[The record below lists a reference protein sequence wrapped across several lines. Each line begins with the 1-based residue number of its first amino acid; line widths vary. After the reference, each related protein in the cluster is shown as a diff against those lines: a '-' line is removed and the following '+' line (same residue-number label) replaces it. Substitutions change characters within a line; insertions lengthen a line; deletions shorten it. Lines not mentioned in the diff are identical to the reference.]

1 MKYVTDKF
9 KNKGDYEDIKVF
21 DKAHDKDP
29 DPEKR
34 TGCSFDDFIALKG
47 KKNIGEGMDKIIA
60 RLADENTDL
69 KGVIDIAHFNDE
81 KKLGSGKEM
90 VDKLT
95 DLISIFQ
102 RPELDFSKNKAEGDD
117 IIGDAYEYLMRK
129 FATESGKS
137 KGQFYTPAEVS
148 RILANVVGISRCTD
162 SSATVCDP
170 ACGSGSLLIRAIDAA
185 PFPIMG
191 YGQEKEST
199 TAGLAKMNAVL
210 HRKAEITIKSGNTFS
225 NPQYL
230 DKSDNSILERFNY
243 IVANPPFSMKNWR
256 DGIAGKEY
264 GRFEGYGDMPPEK
277 NGDYA
282 WLMHIL
288 KALKSNGKAAV
299 ILPHGVLFRGNAE
312 ATIRE
317 AIIKKHWIKGI
328 ISLPANLFYGTGI
341 AACVLVIDKEGAA
354 NRQGIFMIDAS
365 HGYVKDGNKNRL
377 RERDIYRIIT
387 TFNEQITTDPKY
399 ARFVLNDEIEKKNE
413 YNLNITRY
421 IDSTD
426 PEDIQ
431 DIYAHIHGGIPAVD
445 IDGLK
450 KYWGVFPSL
459 KTELLTA
466 ISEKYYNL
474 NVEHENIRQTIYK
487 NAEFSEYG
495 EKLDDA
501 FAAWKSKE
509 YPALS
514 TLDEDVSARELI
526 ASLAEAILI
535 EFENLT
541 LIDKYDVYQVLL
553 AYWNE
558 VMNDDVS
565 LIISEPDGYANAR
578 ATDNIEE
585 EITSGKKK
593 GEMKITGW
601 EGRLIPK
608 NIVIDAFFR
617 EEKNA
622 IEEAENV
629 AAETESQ
636 LSDLIESAD
645 EDSSLADVAE
655 NGKVKAKDIEAKIA
669 ELTQHVETE
678 ETIELVNLLEL
689 LPMQKKRLQ
698 AYLVGHPLCKSVVNE
713 KGNVTKT
720 AIVDR
725 LTIIRTVESIPES
738 LQEDVNQLKEA
749 LELCGKV
756 SEYNK
761 IVKDLY
767 QALDEKCRARYET
780 LTDDEILDLLVN
792 RKWFNSIFSGI
803 SDLYAAISH
812 HLTNR
817 IIELAE
823 RYESTLPQLD
833 QWFDVK
839 TRGLSSRAKAKLK
852 EKWGTMQKV
861 YSSRSRLEKV
871 AWDIIQ
877 DFNMKPRLM
886 DGNGNAILV
895 ADGIPTA
902 CKYYEIF
909 QQMGFKKCAIISS
922 YTPNKG
928 ELRTDTVSDED
939 DTETFLKYETYL
951 KMLGLDPSNL
961 PNAGS
966 VQAKVEEFEKEA
978 KRKFVEEP
986 ANMKLL
992 IVVAVV
998 TGFEFAFACIGKLC
1012 GRRQNFVSPFQ
1023 KLLFGNGVST
1033 DIVTSWLE
1041 NGHLNLIDVVDITEG
1056 FQCT

>member
-1 MKYVTDKF
+1 
-9 KNKGDYEDIKVF
+9 
-21 DKAHDKDP
+21 
-29 DPEKR
+29 
-34 TGCSFDDFIALKG
+34 
-47 KKNIGEGMDKIIA
+47 
-60 RLADENTDL
+60 
-69 KGVIDIAHFNDE
+69 
-81 KKLGSGKEM
+81 M

-102 RPELDFSKNKAEGDD
+102 RPELDFSRNKAEGDD

-170 ACGSGSLLIRAIDAA
+170 ACGSGSLLIRAVDAA
-185 PFPIMG
+185 PIPIMG
-191 YGQEKEST
+191 FGQEKEST

-210 HRKAEITIKSGNTFS
+210 HRKAEIIIKSGNTFS

-230 DKSDNSILERFNY
+230 DRNDNSILERFDY

-264 GRFEGYGDMPPEK
+264 GRFEGYGDTPPEK

-288 KALKSNGKAAV
+288 KALKTNGKAAV

-365 HGYVKDGNKNRL
+365 RGYVKDGNKNRL

-399 ARFVLNDEIEKKNE
+399 ARFVPNDEIEKKNG

-445 IDGLK
+445 IDSLS
-450 KYWGVFPSL
+450 KYWDVFPSL
-459 KTELLTA
+459 KAELLTA
-466 ISEKYYNL
+466 ISEKYYSL

-495 EKLDDA
+495 EKLDEA
-501 FAAWKSKE
+501 FAAWKTKE
-509 YPALS
+509 YPTLS
-514 TLDEDVSARELI
+514 SLDEDVSARELI
-526 ASLAEAILI
+526 VSLAEDILA
-535 EFENLT
+535 EFEHLT

-585 EITSGKKK
+585 EITQGKNK
-593 GEMKITGW
+593 GEMKVTGW

-608 NIVIDAFFR
+608 SIVIDAFFR
-617 EEKNA
+617 EEKNT

-629 AAETESQ
+629 VAETESQ

-645 EDSSLADVAE
+645 EESALADVAE
-655 NGKVKAKDIEAKIA
+655 NGKVKAKDLEAKIE

-678 ETIELVNLLEL
+678 ETIELELLMNQ

-698 AYLVGHPLCKSVVNE
+698 AYLVGHPLCKSALTD
-713 KGNVTKT
+713 KGTVSKSS
-720 AIVDR
+720 IMLRV
-725 LTIIRTVESIPES
+725 LVIRTEESIPES
-738 LQEDVNQLKEA
+738 LQDDVNQLKAA
-749 LELCGKV
+749 LELRGKI
-756 SEYNK
+756 SDYNK
-761 IVKDLY
+761 VVKDLNK
-767 QALDEKCRARYET
+767 ALDEKCRARYDS
-780 LTDDEILDLLVN
+780 LTHEEILELLVN
-792 RKWFNSIFSGI
+792 KKWFDSIFFGI
-803 SDLYAAISH
+803 ADLYAAISH

-817 IIELAE
+817 IIELAD
-823 RYESTLPQLD
+823 RYEDTLPELD
-833 QWFDVK
+833 KETTEYEAKVK
-839 TRGLSSRAKAKLK
+839 SH
-852 EKWGTMQKV
+852 
-861 YSSRSRLEKV
+861 LE
-871 AWDIIQ
+871 
-877 DFNMKPRLM
+877 R
-886 DGNGNAILV
+886 
-895 ADGIPTA
+895 
-902 CKYYEIF
+902 
-909 QQMGFKKCAIISS
+909 MGF
-922 YTPNKG
+922 
-928 ELRTDTVSDED
+928 E
-939 DTETFLKYETYL
+939 
-951 KMLGLDPSNL
+951 
-961 PNAGS
+961 
-966 VQAKVEEFEKEA
+966 
-978 KRKFVEEP
+978 
-986 ANMKLL
+986 
-992 IVVAVV
+992 
-998 TGFEFAFACIGKLC
+998 
-1012 GRRQNFVSPFQ
+1012 
-1023 KLLFGNGVST
+1023 
-1033 DIVTSWLE
+1033 W
-1041 NGHLNLIDVVDITEG
+1041 
-1056 FQCT
+1056 

>member
-1 MKYVTDKF
+1 MAVKKTQLYASLWASCDKLRGGMDSSEYKDYILTLLFIKYVTDKF
-9 KNKGDYEDIKVF
+9 KNKGAYEDIKVF

-34 TGCSFDDFIALKG
+34 TGCSFDDFIVLKG

-102 RPELDFSKNKAEGDD
+102 RPELDFSRNKAEGDD

-185 PFPIMG
+185 PIPIMG

-230 DKSDNSILERFNY
+230 DKSDNSILERFDY

-256 DGIAGKEY
+256 DGLKEY
-264 GRFEGYGDMPPEK
+264 GRFEGYSDTPPEK

-288 KALKSNGKAAV
+288 KTLKSNGKAAV

-365 HGYVKDGNKNRL
+365 RGYIKDGNKNRL

-399 ARFVLNDEIEKKNE
+399 ARFVPNDEIEKKNE

-445 IDGLK
+445 INSLS
-450 KYWGVFPSL
+450 KYWDVFPSL

-466 ISEKYYNL
+466 ISEKYYSL

-495 EKLDDA
+495 EKLDEV
-501 FAAWKSKE
+501 FAAWKTKE

-526 ASLAEAILI
+526 VSLAEAILA
-535 EFENLT
+535 EFEHLT

-617 EEKNA
+617 KEKNA

-629 AAETESQ
+629 VAETESQ

-645 EDSSLADVAE
+645 EESSLSDVAE
-655 NGKVKAKDIEAKIA
+655 NGKVKVKDIEAKIV
-669 ELTQHVETE
+669 ELTQHIETE
-678 ETIELVNLLEL
+678 ETVELEVILMDLHLVNT
-689 LPMQKKRLQ
+689 KKRLE
-698 AYLVGHPLCKSVVNE
+698 AYLVGHPLCKSAVNE
-713 KGNVTKT
+713 NGKITKSS
-720 AIVDR
+720 IEYR
-725 LTIIRTVESIPES
+725 LSVIRTEES
-738 LQEDVNQLKEA
+738 LPEDLQDDVNQLKMA
-749 LELCGKV
+749 LELSNKI

-761 IVKDLY
+761 IVKELY

-780 LTDDEILDLLVN
+780 LTDDEVLDLLVN
-792 RKWFNSIFSGI
+792 RKWFDSIFSGI

-817 IIELAE
+817 IVELAE
-823 RYESTLPQLD
+823 RYESTLPELSED
-833 QWFDVK
+833 TTKYEAKVK
-839 TRGLSSRAKAKLK
+839 SH
-852 EKWGTMQKV
+852 
-861 YSSRSRLEKV
+861 LE
-871 AWDIIQ
+871 
-877 DFNMKPRLM
+877 R
-886 DGNGNAILV
+886 
-895 ADGIPTA
+895 
-902 CKYYEIF
+902 
-909 QQMGFKKCAIISS
+909 MGFK
-922 YTPNKG
+922 
-928 ELRTDTVSDED
+928 
-939 DTETFLKYETYL
+939 
-951 KMLGLDPSNL
+951 
-961 PNAGS
+961 
-966 VQAKVEEFEKEA
+966 
-978 KRKFVEEP
+978 
-986 ANMKLL
+986 
-992 IVVAVV
+992 
-998 TGFEFAFACIGKLC
+998 
-1012 GRRQNFVSPFQ
+1012 
-1023 KLLFGNGVST
+1023 
-1033 DIVTSWLE
+1033 W
-1041 NGHLNLIDVVDITEG
+1041 
-1056 FQCT
+1056 

>member
-1 MKYVTDKF
+1 
-9 KNKGDYEDIKVF
+9 
-21 DKAHDKDP
+21 
-29 DPEKR
+29 
-34 TGCSFDDFIALKG
+34 
-47 KKNIGEGMDKIIA
+47 MDKIIA

-102 RPELDFSKNKAEGDD
+102 RPELDFSRNKAEGDD

-162 SSATVCDP
+162 TSATVCDP

-185 PFPIMG
+185 PIPIMG

-230 DKSDNSILERFNY
+230 DKSDNSILERFDY

-264 GRFEGYGDMPPEK
+264 GRFEGYGDTPPEK

-365 HGYVKDGNKNRL
+365 RGYVKDGNKNRL

-399 ARFVLNDEIEKKNE
+399 ARFVPNDEIEKKNG

-445 IDGLK
+445 IDSLS
-450 KYWGVFPSL
+450 KYWEVFPSL
-459 KTELLTA
+459 KAELLTA
-466 ISEKYYNL
+466 ISDKYYSL

-495 EKLDDA
+495 EKLDEA

-509 YPALS
+509 YSVLS
-514 TLDEDVSARELI
+514 ALDEDVSARELI
-526 ASLAEAILI
+526 VSLAEDILA
-535 EFENLT
+535 EFEHLT

-585 EITSGKKK
+585 EITQGKNK
-593 GEMKITGW
+593 GEMKVTGW

-608 NIVIDAFFR
+608 SVVIDAFFR

-629 AAETESQ
+629 VAETESL

-645 EDSSLADVAE
+645 EESALADVAG
-655 NGKVKAKDIEAKIA
+655 NGKVKAKDLEAKIE

-678 ETIELVNLLEL
+678 ETLEL
-689 LPMQKKRLQ
+689 ELLLDQLPMQKKRLQ
-698 AYLVGHPLCKSVVNE
+698 AYLVGHPLCESAVTE
-713 KGNVTKT
+713 KGTVTKSS
-720 AIVDR
+720 IMMR
-725 LTIIRTVESIPES
+725 LFIIRTVESVPES
-738 LQEDVNQLKEA
+738 LQDDVNQLRQA
-749 LELCGKV
+749 LDLCGKV
-756 SEYNK
+756 SDYNK
-761 IVKDLY
+761 VVKDLNK
-767 QALDEKCRARYET
+767 ALDEKCRARYDS
-780 LTDDEILDLLVN
+780 LTDEEILDLLVN
-792 RKWFNSIFSGI
+792 KKWFDSIFSGI
-803 SDLYAAISH
+803 ADLYAAISH
-812 HLTNR
+812 CLTNR
-817 IIELAE
+817 IVELAG
-823 RYESTLPQLD
+823 RYENTLPQLD
-833 QWFDVK
+833 KVTIEYEAKVK
-839 TRGLSSRAKAKLK
+839 SH
-852 EKWGTMQKV
+852 
-861 YSSRSRLEKV
+861 LE
-871 AWDIIQ
+871 
-877 DFNMKPRLM
+877 R
-886 DGNGNAILV
+886 
-895 ADGIPTA
+895 
-902 CKYYEIF
+902 
-909 QQMGFKKCAIISS
+909 MGFKW
-922 YTPNKG
+922 
-928 ELRTDTVSDED
+928 E
-939 DTETFLKYETYL
+939 
-951 KMLGLDPSNL
+951 
-961 PNAGS
+961 
-966 VQAKVEEFEKEA
+966 
-978 KRKFVEEP
+978 
-986 ANMKLL
+986 
-992 IVVAVV
+992 
-998 TGFEFAFACIGKLC
+998 
-1012 GRRQNFVSPFQ
+1012 
-1023 KLLFGNGVST
+1023 
-1033 DIVTSWLE
+1033 
-1041 NGHLNLIDVVDITEG
+1041 
-1056 FQCT
+1056 

>member
-1 MKYVTDKF
+1 MAVKKTQLYASLWASCDKLRGGMDSSEYKDYILTLLFMKYVTDKF
-9 KNKGDYEDIKVF
+9 KNKGAYEDIKVF

-225 NPQYL
+225 NPQNL
-230 DKSDNSILERFNY
+230 DKSDNSILERFDY

-264 GRFEGYGDMPPEK
+264 GRFEGYGAMPPET

-282 WLMHIL
+282 WVMHIL
-288 KALKSNGKAAV
+288 KSLKTNGKAAV
-299 ILPHGVLFRGNAE
+299 ILPLGVLSRPNTE
-312 ATIRE
+312 ETIRK
-317 AIIKKHWIKGI
+317 AIIDKHWIKGI

-341 AACVLVIDKEGAA
+341 AACIIVFDKEGAA

-365 HGYVKDGNKNRL
+365 HSYIKDGNKNRL
-377 RERDIYRIIT
+377 RERDIYRIVT
-387 TFNEQITTDPKY
+387 TFNDQITADPKY
-399 ARFVLNDEIEKKNE
+399 ARFVTNDEIEKKNG

-421 IDSTD
+421 IDATES
-426 PEDIQ
+426 EDNQ
-431 DIYAHIHGGIPAVD
+431 DIYAHIHGGIPSVD
-445 IDGLK
+445 IDSLS
-450 KYWGVFPSL
+450 KYWDVFPSL
-459 KTELLTA
+459 KAELLTA
-466 ISEKYYNL
+466 ISEKYYSL

-487 NAEFSEYG
+487 NTEFSDYG
-495 EKLDDA
+495 ENLDEA
-501 FAAWKSKE
+501 FAAWKAKE
-509 YPALS
+509 YPVLS
-514 TLDEDVSARELI
+514 SLDEDVSARELI
-526 ASLAEAILI
+526 VSLADDILA
-535 EFENLT
+535 EFEHLT
-541 LIDKYDVYQVLL
+541 LIDKYDVYQVLM

-585 EITSGKKK
+585 EITQGKNK
-593 GEMKITGW
+593 GEMKVTGW

-608 NIVIDAFFR
+608 PIVIDAFFR

-622 IEEAENV
+622 IEEAESIV
-629 AAETESQ
+629 AETESR

-645 EDSSLADVAE
+645 EESALAEVAE
-655 NGKVKAKDIEAKIA
+655 NGKVKAKDIEVKIE

-678 ETIELVNLLEL
+678 ETIELELLMNQ

-698 AYLVGHPLCKSVVNE
+698 AYLVGHPLCKSAVTDKGTVN
-713 KGNVTKT
+713 KSS
-720 AIVDR
+720 IMLR
-725 LTIIRTVESIPES
+725 LFVIRTEESVPES
-738 LQEDVNQLKEA
+738 LQEDVNQLKAA
-749 LELCGKV
+749 LELCSKV
-756 SEYNK
+756 SDYNK
-761 IVKDLY
+761 VVKDLNN
-767 QALDEKCRARYET
+767 ALDEKCRARYDT

-792 RKWFNSIFSGI
+792 KKWFDSIFSGI
-803 SDLYAAISH
+803 ADLYTAISH

-817 IIELAE
+817 IIELAD
-823 RYESTLPQLD
+823 RYEDTLPELERD
-833 QWFDVK
+833 TDEYEAKVK
-839 TRGLSSRAKAKLK
+839 KHL
-852 EKWGTMQKV
+852 E
-861 YSSRSRLEKV
+861 RL
-871 AWDIIQ
+871 
-877 DFNMKPRLM
+877 
-886 DGNGNAILV
+886 
-895 ADGIPTA
+895 
-902 CKYYEIF
+902 
-909 QQMGFKKCAIISS
+909 GFKW
-922 YTPNKG
+922 
-928 ELRTDTVSDED
+928 E
-939 DTETFLKYETYL
+939 
-951 KMLGLDPSNL
+951 
-961 PNAGS
+961 
-966 VQAKVEEFEKEA
+966 
-978 KRKFVEEP
+978 
-986 ANMKLL
+986 
-992 IVVAVV
+992 
-998 TGFEFAFACIGKLC
+998 
-1012 GRRQNFVSPFQ
+1012 
-1023 KLLFGNGVST
+1023 
-1033 DIVTSWLE
+1033 
-1041 NGHLNLIDVVDITEG
+1041 
-1056 FQCT
+1056 

>member
-1 MKYVTDKF
+1 M
-9 KNKGDYEDIKVF
+9 
-21 DKAHDKDP
+21 
-29 DPEKR
+29 
-34 TGCSFDDFIALKG
+34 
-47 KKNIGEGMDKIIA
+47 
-60 RLADENTDL
+60 
-69 KGVIDIAHFNDE
+69 
-81 KKLGSGKEM
+81 
-90 VDKLT
+90 
-95 DLISIFQ
+95 
-102 RPELDFSKNKAEGDD
+102 
-117 IIGDAYEYLMRK
+117 MRK

-162 SSATVCDP
+162 TSATVCDP

-185 PFPIMG
+185 PIPIMG

-230 DKSDNSILERFNY
+230 DKSDNSILERFDY

-264 GRFEGYGDMPPEK
+264 GRFEGYGDTPPEK

-365 HGYVKDGNKNRL
+365 RGYVKDGNKNRL

-387 TFNEQITTDPKY
+387 TFNQQITTDPKY
-399 ARFVLNDEIEKKNE
+399 ARFIPNDEIEKKNG

-445 IDGLK
+445 IDGLS
-450 KYWGVFPSL
+450 KYWEVFPSL
-459 KTELLTA
+459 KAELLTA
-466 ISEKYYNL
+466 ISEKYYSL

-487 NAEFSEYG
+487 NAEFSDYG
-495 EKLDDA
+495 EKLDEA
-501 FAAWKSKE
+501 FAAWKAKE

-514 TLDEDVSARELI
+514 SLDEDVSARELI
-526 ASLAEAILI
+526 ISLAEDILA
-535 EFENLT
+535 EFEHLT

-578 ATDNIEE
+578 VTDNIEE
-585 EITSGKKK
+585 EITQGKNK
-593 GEMKITGW
+593 GEMKVTGW

-608 NIVIDAFFR
+608 AIVIDTFLR

-629 AAETESQ
+629 VAETESQ

-645 EDSSLADVAE
+645 EESALADVAE
-655 NGKVKAKDIEAKIA
+655 NGKVKTKDLEAKIE
-669 ELTQHVETE
+669 ELTQYVETE
-678 ETIELVNLLEL
+678 ETIELELLMDQ

-698 AYLVGHPLCKSVVNE
+698 AYLVGHPRCKSALTDKGTVN
-713 KGNVTKT
+713 KSS
-720 AIVDR
+720 IMLR
-725 LTIIRTVESIPES
+725 LLVIRTEENIPES
-738 LQEDVNQLKEA
+738 LQDDVNQLKAA
-749 LELCGKV
+749 LELCGMI
-756 SEYNK
+756 SDYNK
-761 IVKDLY
+761 VVKDLNK
-767 QALDEKCRARYET
+767 ALDEKCRARYDS
-780 LTDDEILDLLVN
+780 LTHEEILELLVN
-792 RKWFNSIFSGI
+792 KKWFDSIFFGI
-803 SDLYAAISH
+803 ADLYAAISH

-817 IIELAE
+817 IIELAD
-823 RYESTLPQLD
+823 RYEDTLPELD
-833 QWFDVK
+833 KVTTEYEAKVK
-839 TRGLSSRAKAKLK
+839 SH
-852 EKWGTMQKV
+852 
-861 YSSRSRLEKV
+861 LE
-871 AWDIIQ
+871 
-877 DFNMKPRLM
+877 R
-886 DGNGNAILV
+886 
-895 ADGIPTA
+895 
-902 CKYYEIF
+902 
-909 QQMGFKKCAIISS
+909 MGFK
-922 YTPNKG
+922 
-928 ELRTDTVSDED
+928 
-939 DTETFLKYETYL
+939 
-951 KMLGLDPSNL
+951 
-961 PNAGS
+961 
-966 VQAKVEEFEKEA
+966 
-978 KRKFVEEP
+978 
-986 ANMKLL
+986 
-992 IVVAVV
+992 
-998 TGFEFAFACIGKLC
+998 
-1012 GRRQNFVSPFQ
+1012 
-1023 KLLFGNGVST
+1023 
-1033 DIVTSWLE
+1033 W
-1041 NGHLNLIDVVDITEG
+1041 
-1056 FQCT
+1056 